1 MSQTGHEARMT
12 PRFAD
17 PTPIGLLSLAIGCA
31 ALVPIAFGVSLT
43 PAGLRTA
50 AMFCLFFG
58 AGGQLLAGLVSLANH
73 NLYGGTLF
81 TTFAFN
87 WLINWWVLQQ
97 LAAGVVP
104 DHAVVTAVDA
114 TFLVIFIAMAYGF
127 GFYSKLLF
135 LFLLDIVAIYALR
148 LARAG
153 LGIESLALP
162 IAVATAALAAI
173 SLWIAFALLLNP
185 VAGRTLFPLGG
196 PLWSARREPAGR
208 DPAAAGDD

>member
-1 MSQTGHEARMT
+1 MNATGHGGEVGA
-12 PRFAD
+12 RFAD
-17 PTPIGLLSLAIGCA
+17 PTAVGLLSLAIGCA

-58 AGGQLLAGLVSLANH
+58 AGGQLLAGVISLANH
-73 NLYGGTLF
+73 NLFGGTLF

-87 WLINWWVLQQ
+87 WLVNWWALQQ
-97 LAAGVVP
+97 LAAGTVP

-114 TFLVIFIAMAYGF
+114 TFLVIFVAMAYGF

-135 LFLLDIVAIYALR
+135 FFLLDIVLIYAFR
-148 LARAG
+148 LGNAV
-153 LGIESLALP
+153 LGAQALALP
-162 IAVATAALAAI
+162 IALATACLAAL

-196 PLWSARREPAGR
+196 PLWSARRGPERPGQTPSR
-208 DPAAAGDD
+208 TE